1 MPSGYAPEQIG
12 FWWVAVGMT
21 LVVTLVAS
29 ILLQLLITLV
39 KDINNWVGQII
50 ETLGATAQNTEQAYR
65 IGEVAQAVDAILNEG
80 LRKQALENTKPLHD
94 LETTTDIAV
103 TVTRELNRV
112 RMSLEG

>member
-12 FWWVAVGMT
+12 FWWVAVGMI

-80 LRKQALENTKPLHD
+80 LQHHLVL
-94 LETTTDIAV
+94 
-103 TVTRELNRV
+103 TRGLVAAESEG
-112 RMSLEG
+112 RMAEAQRGLAEAGRRPR